1 MSIILVGALILP
13 KLLFWMLKGF
23 MENFVG
29 SFFLIILAFIKGTAT
44 SSYDVGGELL
54 AAWTDLEVFV
64 CEKVVQCWSE
74 FSSSLRAL
82 LGQQQ
87 KKIDMDEGTKPI
99 ANLLHILYH
108 PYHPNRCGELSESRC
123 QAK

>member
-1 MSIILVGALILP
+1 
-13 KLLFWMLKGF
+13 MLKGF

-29 SFFLIILAFIKGTAT
+29 SFFLIIFAFIKGTAT

-64 CEKVVQCWSE
+64 CEKVVHRWSE

-82 LGQQQ
+82 LGQ
-87 KKIDMDEGTKPI
+87 KREAKIQMDEGTKPI
-99 ANLLHILYH
+99 ANLLHIIWLGIGSLIVRRAYSCDTGG
-108 PYHPNRCGELSESRC
+108 NG
-123 QAK
+123 